1 MLIVDQLKKNDP
13 QLRTLT
19 LGVLLGMCILVAGLW
34 YLQIV
39 SARKWEE
46 SLKDQSFRTVRV
58 PALRGQILDRNGI
71 VLAENRPSYNI
82 NLYVEELRKQ
92 FQQQYAEAIRGRKLS
107 RSQKSQIGAGTQYQ
121 VVSNIVQQ
129 LGSVLK
135 MPLELDEKRFS
146 RHFRESL
153 AMPMPVIEDLSPE
166 QVARFEEQPDRIP
179 GLNLEIQP
187 LRFYPYRTL
196 ASHLLGY
203 LLQDNNNREEEELF
217 YRYRLPDYKGIVGIE
232 GAFDAALRGKAG
244 AKSLLINN
252 LGYRQSE
259 TVWIPHQPGDN
270 LILTIDARIQKAAE
284 RALQSFAAEVRGS
297 VVVMDPRNGDI
308 LALVSSP
315 SYDPNLFIP
324 RISHETWQSLNDPVL
339 KPQLNRTTFASYAP
353 GSIFKIVVALAGL
366 ESGDIDPNEI
376 FHNVGHYYVGKRP
389 FNDTAPPGDYNFKRA
404 FMKSSNSY
412 FIHYGLKM
420 GWTNIMNMGA
430 RLFLGQPVDVPLM
443 QEVNGFFPTPEWLK
457 RKSDRRDPL
466 RSGDIANLCIGHG
479 YITVTP
485 LQMAVMTSAVA
496 NGGKVFW
503 PRLVDRIEP
512 RDTSATSSY
521 GQRLKQ
527 PGQLRG
533 ELGVKLSSL
542 NIVREAML
550 ADVEDAEGTGTEA
563 SVEGFRVCGKTGTA
577 EDKQLNRKDTWFAS
591 FAPYESPRYV
601 VLVMIENGGSGG
613 KSCAPVARRI
623 YQEIKRL
630 ESQPVTAPITLAGY

>member
-1 MLIVDQLKKNDP
+1 MLIFDQLKKNDP

-19 LGVLLGMCILVAGLW
+19 LGVLLGMCILIAGLW
-34 YLQIV
+34 HLQIM

-46 SLKDQSFRTVRV
+46 NLKDQSFRTVRV

-92 FQQQYAEAIRGRKLS
+92 FQQEYANTIRGQSYTRT
-107 RSQKSQIGAGTQYQ
+107 QKRVIGAQTQYR

-129 LGSVLK
+129 LGTVLR
-135 MPLELDEKRFS
+135 MPLELDPKRFA
-146 RHFRESL
+146 RHFNESL
-153 AMPMPVIEDLSPE
+153 AMPLPVVEDLSPE
-166 QVARFEEQPDRIP
+166 QVALFEEQPERIA

-187 LRFYPYRTL
+187 LRYYPYRTL
-196 ASHLLGY
+196 AAHLLGY
-203 LLQDNNNREEEELF
+203 VLQDNSNRDEEEIF

-232 GAFDAALRGKAG
+232 GAFDPSLRGKAG

-259 TVWIPHQPGDN
+259 TLWAPPEPGDN
-270 LILTIDARIQKAAE
+270 LVLTIDARIQKAAE
-284 RALQSFAAEVRGS
+284 RALLSFSADVRGS

-308 LALVSSP
+308 LALVSCP

-324 RISHETWQSLNDPVL
+324 RISNETWQSLNDPVL
-339 KPQLNRTTFASYAP
+339 KPQLNRTTFASYTP

-366 ESGDIDPNEI
+366 ESGHIDPDEL
-376 FHNVGHYYVGKRP
+376 FHNEGYYRIGRRVWG
-389 FNDTAPPGDYNFKRA
+389 DTAKAGDYNFRRA
-404 FMKSSNSY
+404 FLKSSNSY

-420 GWTNIMNMGA
+420 GWSNIMNMGS
-430 RLFLGQPVDVPLM
+430 RFFLGQPVKVPLM

-457 RKSDRRDPL
+457 RKSEKGDPL
-466 RSGDIANLCIGHG
+466 QPGDVANLCIGHS

-485 LQMAVMTSAVA
+485 LQMAVMTSAIA
-496 NGGKVFW
+496 NGGNVFW
-503 PRLVDRIEP
+503 PRLVDRAEARVSHSLSQERHFI
-512 RDTSATSSY
+512 RS
-521 GQRLKQ
+521 
-527 PGQLRG
+527 PGKLRG
-533 ELGVKLSSL
+533 EMGVKLRTL
-542 NIVREAML
+542 NVIREAML
-550 ADVEDAEGTGTEA
+550 ADVEDPEGTGAEA
-563 SVEGFRVCGKTGTA
+563 AVDGFRVCGKTGTA
-577 EDKQLNRKDTWFAS
+577 EDKKLGRNDTWFAS

-601 VLVMIENGGSGG
+601 VLVMIENGASGG

-630 ESQPVTAPITLAGY
+630 ESQPVIPPVTLAGY